1 MPIEKLLEREKQT
14 LSLVLREKVFESHDL
29 EKIIKLEIKR
39 VEGEPAKV
47 IFVSALKHVQEM
59 RDDCYNIAKKL
70 GIK

>member
-39 VEGEPAKV
+39 VEGEPAKI
-47 IFVSALKHVQEM
+47 IFMSALKHVQEV
-59 RDDCYNIAKKL
+59 REDCFNIAKKL
-70 GIK
+70 GVK

>member
-39 VEGEPAKV
+39 VEGEPAKI
-47 IFVSALKHVQEM
+47 IFMSALKHVQEV
-59 RDDCYNIAKKL
+59 REDCYNIAKKL
-70 GIK
+70 GVK

>member
-39 VEGEPAKV
+39 VEGEPAKI
-47 IFVSALKHVQEM
+47 IFMSALKHVKEV
-59 RDDCYNIAKKL
+59 REDCFNIAKKL
-70 GIK
+70 GVK